1 MAPPVQGW
9 DRVQPGVAR
18 PAAEEIGGGGLVQVA
33 LDGQEESGTNSGL
46 CRGTRLRQDPDK
58 LTYSELGGSKKVLE

>member
-18 PAAEEIGGGGLVQVA
+18 PAAEEIGGGGLAQVD
-33 LDGQEESGTNSGL
+33 LGGREGSEINSGPR
-46 CRGTRLRQDPDK
+46 RGTRLRQAPDK